1 MNSSGNVLRQKQI
14 GPFRLIEKSYSPGTV
29 LAKHQHPREYV
40 SFLLMGSYD
49 EISTSA
55 GCKRCP
61 HPLREQ
67 RACPSGTVIWHPR
80 DEIHADRFHVAG
92 GLLLDMEINHA
103 WLDDTAQELDLL
115 PRARMYRGGLA
126 YSLGLQLYRA
136 LAQGTPGIE
145 DAAIELL
152 SLFFSGVLDR
162 RPPAWFQRAL
172 GLANALDDQRV
183 SLVSVARE
191 TGVHPVHVA
200 RSFRRFLRCTF
211 GDYVIKLRIRRALE
225 LLLVPDHTIADIAY
239 LCGFADHAHL
249 SRTFKKCTGITPSAY
264 RRNLEAGSPYR
275 RK

>member
-29 LAKHQHPREYV
+29 LAKHQHAREYV
-40 SFLLMGSYD
+40 SFLLMGGYD
-49 EISTSA
+49 EVAISAS
-55 GCKRCP
+55 CKRSP
-61 HPLREQ
+61 HSLKEQ

-80 DEIHADRFHVAG
+80 DEVHADRFHVAG
-92 GLLLDMEINHA
+92 GLLLDMEIDHA
-103 WLDDTAQELDLL
+103 WLDDTAQELDLF

-136 LAQGTPGIE
+136 LAQSTPGIE

-152 SLFFSGVLDR
+152 SLFFSGVFDR

-172 GLANALDDQRV
+172 GLANSIDEQRL
-183 SLVSVARE
+183 SLVSLARE

-225 LLLVPDHTIADIAY
+225 LLPVPEHTIADIAY

-264 RRNLEAGSPYR
+264 RRNIEARSRFRP
-275 RK
+275 K